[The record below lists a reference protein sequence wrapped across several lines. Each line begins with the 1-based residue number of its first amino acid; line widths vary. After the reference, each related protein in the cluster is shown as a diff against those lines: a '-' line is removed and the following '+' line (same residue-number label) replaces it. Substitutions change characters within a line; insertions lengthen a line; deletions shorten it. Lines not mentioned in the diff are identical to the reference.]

1 MRPRSPF
8 SRRKRG
14 REKDSTKI
22 TTCTAIF
29 DPVNVDSKLG
39 CLLIRRITMQLE
51 RQEGGRERE
60 RDIGYLT
67 RMIFDD
73 IERERGQGRFETR
86 ISFTVCYEREIH
98 ARERSYHCLRGK
110 IRKTSGIVVFVGRIS
125 RKDRSSSG
133 VHMACRENSS
143 GKRCKTTREER
154 GGGKRSANK
163 KRRMVYSRA
172 ESKYIYI
179 CMCTCIYSSIYTTW
193 KILSKWKRQHF

>member
-1 MRPRSPF
+1 MYRDLRSRE
-8 SRRKRG
+8 RRFETWLLAYQENNDATRETRG
-14 REKDSTKI
+14 GE
-22 TTCTAIF
+22 
-29 DPVNVDSKLG
+29 
-39 CLLIRRITMQLE
+39 
-51 RQEGGRERE
+51 RERE
-60 RDIGYLT
+60 RH
-67 RMIFDD
+67 RIFD

-179 CMCTCIYSSIYTTW
+179 YVCVRVFIVVFIQRGRSCRNENDNIFNNPRKT
-193 KILSKWKRQHF
+193 FD